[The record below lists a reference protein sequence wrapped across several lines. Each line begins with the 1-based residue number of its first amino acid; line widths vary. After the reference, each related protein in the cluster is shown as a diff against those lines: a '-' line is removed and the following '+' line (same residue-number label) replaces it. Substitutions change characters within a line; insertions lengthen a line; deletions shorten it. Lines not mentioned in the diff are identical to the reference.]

1 MEKRKNMPEKD
12 EEVLK
17 KNENDVWENLKQ
29 TRKKTRIEDSKKAEK
44 DLEIVIDAMI
54 EKFKK
59 EDE

>member
-1 MEKRKNMPEKD
+1 MPEKD